1 MDGMHACRRL
11 QYIQLISE
19 MHCLPK
25 LPADHIVSNLAVI
38 NQIESA
44 REIGLEKNY
53 TNENQAIPISLISNF
68 LLMGSS
74 ILELFQS
81 VFVSIHRFF
90 ACIIIMFRD
99 WLPVLQQNTSHLS

>member
-25 LPADHIVSNLAVI
+25 LPSGHMVSSLAVI
-38 NQIESA
+38 NKIENSRA
-44 REIGLEKNY
+44 MREEKEHIN
-53 TNENQAIPISLISNF
+53 TLKVIPITLISNI

-74 ILELFQS
+74 VLELFQS

-90 ACIIIMFRD
+90 ACVLIMFRE
-99 WLPVLQQNTSHLS
+99 WLPVLQKTFNSL